1 MSPTGG
7 KAMKSPLT
15 WNKQGGAIFDLNA
28 AAAQADES
36 ERESAQVMRDLQRAG
51 LMPQDL
57 GLPGMGDIR
66 TKESDPGEDYWNS
79 RSMPR
84 TMPKEE
90 SVARNR
96 APVRLPSPLKDVPE
110 ILDRAFRKAEKR
122 LKCGVY
128 FMQPQ
133 PHLKPIVTAI
143 SVDLFTA
150 AAGVTLSSGSPLGN
164 EVTILSITVPD
175 RFIVVLDRFGN
186 QLQDHLDF
194 GSVTFSMQRNDA
206 PLRSYGDFD
215 VQLGEFIRPTP
226 LGAPIMLTGNQTW
239 ALKAATTSTTKAFA
253 RIQGWAWAVK
263 KSSNDGSYDDM
274 HTQ

>member
-7 KAMKSPLT
+7 KAKSPLT
-15 WNKQGGAIFDLNA
+15 WNKGGGAIFDLDV

-36 ERESAQVMRDLQRAG
+36 DREAAQVMRDLQRAG
-51 LMPQDL
+51 IMPQDL
-57 GLPGMGDIR
+57 GLPGMGDVR
-66 TKESDPGEDYWNS
+66 TREDDPGEGYWDSGN
-79 RSMPR
+79 MPR
-84 TMPKEE
+84 AMPQPPA
-90 SVARNR
+90 VAKNR
-96 APVRLPSPLKDVPE
+96 EPVRLPSVLKDVPA
-110 ILDRAFRKAEKR
+110 ILDRALRKSEKR
-122 LKCGVY
+122 LRNGVY
-128 FMQPQ
+128 FNQPQ

-150 AAGVTLSSGSPLGN
+150 AAGVTLTEGSALGD

-186 QLQDHLDF
+186 QLSDHLDF
-194 GSVTFSMQRNDA
+194 GSVTFSMQRNEA

-239 ALKAATTSTTKAFA
+239 TLKAATTKTTQAFA
-253 RIQGWAWAVK
+253 RIQGWAWAVR
-263 KSSNDGSYDDM
+263 KSTNDGSYDDM
-274 HTQ
+274 HTR

>member
-7 KAMKSPLT
+7 KEMKRSLT
-15 WNKQGGAIFDLNA
+15 WDKRGTGIFDLA
-28 AAAQADES
+28 AASAQADEG
-36 ERESAQVMRDLQRAG
+36 EREHAQALRDLQRAG
-51 LMPQDL
+51 IMPEDL

-66 TKESDPGEDYWNS
+66 TKESNPGEEYWTS

-84 TMPKEE
+84 AMPKEE
-90 SVARNR
+90 PAARGR

-150 AAGVTLSSGSPLGN
+150 AAGVDLSPYDADAATL
-164 EVTILSITVPD
+164 LSLTVPD

-194 GSVTFSMQRNDA
+194 GSVTFSMQRNNA
-206 PLRSYGDFD
+206 PLRSYGNFD

-226 LGAPIMLTGNQTW
+226 LGAPIMLTSNQTW
-239 ALKAATTSTTKAFA
+239 ELRASSAVVTKAFA